1 MEKEVIVQ
9 QFRDP
14 SLDLSRGISSIRGEL
29 DEHRDAINENT
40 NEIQSNHEFL
50 CDLDEKLN
58 KLNEKVELL
67 LSMLAQKKADSAPET
82 KRFVVA
88 PLTKREKE
96 LFITLYTLCEDGKIV
111 TYRLL
116 SEKSGFS
123 ESLISSYIAS
133 FIAKGIPLSKRYDD
147 GVVVLNLD
155 SNFREAQAKENI
167 VGVNTLLSYW
177 IRKPNI

>member
-9 QFRDP
+9 QFRESSFDVGK
-14 SLDLSRGISSIRGEL
+14 DISSLRNEL

-50 CDLDEKLN
+50 CELDEKVN

-67 LSMLAQKKADSAPET
+67 LSMLAQKKVDSAPET
-82 KRFVVA
+82 KKFIVA

-96 LFITLYTLCEDGKIV
+96 LFITLYTSCEDGRRV

-123 ESLISSYIAS
+123 ESLISSYITS
-133 FIAKGIPLSKRYDD
+133 FIAKGVPLLKRYDD

-155 SNFREAQAKENI
+155 PAFREAQAKENI

-177 IRKPNI
+177 IRK